1 MEMPQEIEVWYV
13 IPAIRREL
21 AKNMKSKGM
30 KQTEIAKRMGMTK
43 SAITQYLNN
52 KRANNFNFNEGTE
65 KEIQEAST
73 RINNSL
79 DTIREIQHILSL
91 IRNESMICELHKNM
105 DKSLPNKC
113 DVCFV
118 HNKLE
123 VVN

>member
-52 KRANNFNFNEGTE
+52 KRANNFTFKENMT
-65 KEIQEAST
+65 KEIQKTST
-73 RINNSL
+73 KI
-79 DTIREIQHILSL
+79 
-91 IRNESMICELHKNM
+91 KN
-105 DKSLPNKC
+105 
-113 DVCFV
+113 
-118 HNKLE
+118 
-123 VVN
+123 